1 MSPLSISLLGLFQ
14 LELDNQNI
22 TDTLRTA
29 KERALL
35 AYLNV
40 ESDRS
45 HAREVLAELLW
56 PDKQEGVARTN
67 LRQALLGVRRAIGD
81 RDLSRPYLNVDDET
95 IQFNRDQPYW
105 LDTDAFNTHIQNT
118 FTHTH
123 KSLETCLYC
132 AQHLQAAVD
141 LYRGDFMEGS
151 LLPDS
156 PGFQEWVVFHRE
168 QYLRYLLSALQTLS
182 DYFRLVGKFELAH
195 KYAYRLVSLDP
206 LDESSQRRL
215 MIVLAMSGK
224 RAAALEQF
232 LTCRRVLQSELGVA
246 PSIETVTLYDKIK
259 NGEALRVDTGT
270 LKRVNL
276 PAQFTPFYGRESE
289 LEWLAQSLA
298 NPIYR
303 FITIVGMGGIGKTRL
318 ALQAAEINSEPFP
331 DGVRYIS
338 LDSIVSPDLIIP
350 SIVQALGFPFRGDT
364 DPKKQLIRFLRPLRT
379 LLVIDSIEYHL
390 DQAGLILEILQQAPG
405 VKFLVTTRQHLHYQ
419 SATLLELKGLAYPS
433 DVNDPN
439 ALDYPAVRLF
449 LSRAARIQA
458 SFVASEKDL
467 PYIIQICKAVDGL
480 PLAIEL
486 AAARLREFSCELIWQ
501 DLQRNFDVLQASM
514 LDIPERHASMRAVF
528 EQSWKSLAGNE
539 KVVFRKLSVFTGR
552 FTLDAAQRIADASL
566 PVLSTLMDKTL
577 LQGDASRGFTLH
589 PLWKQFTGAK
599 LAENREEQDLV
610 LDLHHEYYLDFL
622 RQHDIEL
629 RIGTHKK
636 KTLEELEAQ
645 IENIHSAVARTSSL
659 KGASALNQGVEMLKR
674 FYDFQNELQEMRSYR
689 EVFRADESKQNGT
702 ANQPIPFK
710 PETHQ
715 LLEILMNSSYT
726 DREVFLREL
735 ISNAAKAL
743 TRVEAELLANH
754 EVLTPEAPLVIRVIP
769 DPQEN
774 TLTITDTGIGM
785 TAEELGENLGIK
797 VYSGE
802 RAFVEVAKGSRTDML
817 EDIIGQFGAGFYSMY
832 MVAELIRVESRSS
845 RPDAQGAAWTSMDS
859 ETFTIGQID
868 QAERGTRVILRLRGN
883 AAEFLQEHRLREIIC
898 KYSDFIPFPIY
909 IGDSEEQV
917 NRQTV
922 LWRKRPQEVVKK
934 DYEDFYRQ
942 FTLDFEAPVA
952 YQHVVFDSPVQ
963 VYAIVYVPSLSQL
976 GPFSLRKEEG
986 LQLYSGKVLI
996 QEYCKGLLPDYFR
1009 FIQGVVDAEDLP
1021 LNMPREAL
1029 QSNRLMI
1036 NLKKLLTGKVV
1047 DMLKQLAQTNP
1058 EGYTRF
1064 WLEYGRY
1071 IEGGVATERI
1081 EPESLY
1087 PLLRFRM
1094 IDRMDKWY
1102 SLDDYI
1108 LHMAP
1113 GQTAIYYIV
1122 SDNEYALLHNPHLS
1136 LLRKFGY
1143 NALVFTDPVAVFMAE
1158 QLNSYMDY
1166 PLVNVA
1172 NADLVLPEIEN
1183 EPVGG
1188 PSASIPAEN
1197 FTSLAARVR
1206 SVLGDRVVDVRMT
1219 NQLSDSPAR
1228 LVDLQEDANQAS
1240 ARGHRLRI
1248 DMDRLP
1254 KKVLELNPRHPIL
1267 AQLNSLS
1274 PETPLSSV
1282 IIEQIY
1288 ENALFI
1294 DGQHPDPGEMIK
1306 RIQRFIEA
1314 ASMK

>member
-14 LELDNQNI
+14 LDLDNQNI

-35 AYLNV
+35 AYLTV

-45 HAREVLAELLW
+45 HTREALAELLW
-56 PDKQEGVARTN
+56 PEKPEGVARTN

-81 RDLSRPYLNVDDET
+81 RDLSKPYLSVDDET

-105 LDTDAFNTHIQNT
+105 IDTDAFNTHIQNT

-141 LYRGDFMEGS
+141 LYRGDFMDGS
-151 LLPDS
+151 LLLDS
-156 PGFQEWVVFHRE
+156 PGFQEWVIFHRE

-206 LDESSQRRL
+206 LDESAHRRL
-215 MIVLAMSGK
+215 MVVLAMSGK

-232 LTCRRVLQSELGVA
+232 LTCRRILQGELGVA

-303 FITIVGMGGIGKTRL
+303 FITIVGPGGIGKTRL

-331 DGVRYIS
+331 DGVRYVS
-338 LDSIVSPDLIIP
+338 LDSIISPDLIIP
-350 SIVQALGFPFRGDT
+350 SIVQALGFPFRGDAE
-364 DPKKQLIRFLRPLRT
+364 PKKQLIRFLRPLRT
-379 LLVIDSIEYHL
+379 LLVIDSMEYHL

-405 VKFLVTTRQHLHYQ
+405 VKFLVSTRQRLHYQ
-419 SATLLELKGLAYPS
+419 AATLLELKGLAHPI

-439 ALDYPAVRLF
+439 AVNYPAVRLF

-458 SFVASEKDL
+458 GFVATEKDL
-467 PYIIQICKAVDGL
+467 VHIIQICKAVDGL

-501 DLQRNFDVLQASM
+501 ELQHNIDLLQASM

-528 EQSWKSLAGNE
+528 EQSWKPLSGNE
-539 KVVFRKLSVFTGR
+539 KAVFRKLSVFTGK

-566 PVLSTLMDKTL
+566 PVLSTLMDKSL

-599 LAENREEQDLV
+599 LAENRDENELT

-636 KTLEELEAQ
+636 KTLDELEIQ
-645 IENIHSAVARTSSL
+645 IENIQAAVAWKSSL
-659 KGASALNQGVEMLKR
+659 KGVSAVNQGVEMLKR
-674 FYDFQNELQEMRSYR
+674 YYDFQNELQEMQSYR
-689 EVFRADESKQNGT
+689 DVFRVDESLPEGT
-702 ANQPIPFK
+702 ENQPIPFK

-715 LLEILMNSSYT
+715 LLEILINSYYI

-735 ISNAAKAL
+735 ISNSAYAL
-743 TRVEAELLANH
+743 TRVESELLAKH
-754 EVLTPEAPLVIRVIP
+754 EVLTPEAPLVIRVTA
-769 DPQEN
+769 DPNEK
-774 TLTITDTGIGM
+774 TVTIADTGIGM
-785 TAEELGENLGIK
+785 TAEELGEKLGIK

-802 RAFVEVAKGSRTDML
+802 RAFVEVAKGSSNGML
-817 EDIIGQFGAGFYSMY
+817 EDMIGQFGAGFYSVY
-832 MVAELIRVESRSS
+832 LVAELIRVESRSA
-845 RPDAQGAAWTSMDS
+845 RLDAQGAAWTSMDS
-859 ETFTIGQID
+859 NKFTISPID
-868 QAERGTRVILRLRGN
+868 KGDRGTRVLLRLRGD
-883 AAEFLQEHRLREIIC
+883 AAEFLQEHRLREIIR

-909 IGDSEEQV
+909 IGNSEEQV
-917 NRQTV
+917 NRRTL
-922 LWRKRPQEVVKK
+922 LWRRLPNDVVKK
-934 DYEDFYRQ
+934 DYVDFYQQ
-942 FTLDFEAPVA
+942 FTLDFEAPLA
-952 YQHVVFDSPVQ
+952 YDHVVLDTPAQ
-963 VYAIVYVPSLSQL
+963 VHAILYVPCHSQR
-976 GPFSLRKEEG
+976 GPFSLRKEDG
-986 LQLYSGKVLI
+986 LKLYSGKVLI
-996 QEYCKGLLPDYFR
+996 QEYCKDLLPDHFR
-1009 FIQGVVDAEDLP
+1009 FVQGVVDSEDLP
-1021 LNMPREAL
+1021 LNVSREAL

-1036 NLKKLLTGKVV
+1036 NLKKLLTDKVV
-1047 DMLKQLAQTNP
+1047 DMLKRLAFTDP
-1058 EGYTRF
+1058 EGYKRF
-1064 WLEYGRY
+1064 WLEYGVC
-1071 IEGGVATERI
+1071 IEEGVATEGI
-1081 EPESLY
+1081 DPESLY
-1087 PLLRFRM
+1087 PLLRFRTS
-1094 IDRMDKWY
+1094 DRMDRWC

-1108 LHMAP
+1108 QSMRP
-1113 GQTAIYYIV
+1113 EQTAIYYIV
-1122 SDNEYALLHNPHLS
+1122 SDSGQALLSSPHLDV
-1136 LLRKFGY
+1136 LRKLGY
-1143 NALVFTDPVAVFMAE
+1143 NALVFTDPAAVMMTE
-1158 QLNSYMDY
+1158 RLSSTMDY
-1166 PLVNVA
+1166 PIVNA
-1172 NADLVLPEIEN
+1172 ADADLLLTKGAK
-1183 EPVGG
+1183 EPAGTA
-1188 PSASIPAEN
+1188 ASIPDGYFA
-1197 FTSLAARVR
+1197 SLVARVQT
-1206 SVLGDRVVDVRMT
+1206 VLCDRVLDVRMT
-1219 NQLSDSPAR
+1219 EQLSDTPAR
-1228 LVDLQEDANQAS
+1228 LVDIQADADQDAG
-1240 ARGHRLRI
+1240 RVHQLG
-1248 DMDRLP
+1248 MDKGGVPR
-1254 KKVLELNPRHPIL
+1254 KMLELNPRHPIL
-1267 AQLNSLS
+1267 AQLSSLS
-1274 PETPLSSV
+1274 PENPLSSV

-1288 ENALFI
+1288 ETALFM
-1294 DGQHPDPGEMIK
+1294 DGQQPDPAEKIK
-1306 RIQRFIEA
+1306 RLQKLIEA
-1314 ASMK
+1314 SLMK